1 MVENLQ
7 PKSPIRPST
16 ADRQDE
22 LDPTNNQ
29 KQESILEA
37 ILQTMLFMAA
47 IHTRQVAYQLFDKV
61 FPQEGKE
68 VPRELNTLLESME
81 SLKNSIEA
89 LENDNVPVQVLD
101 RAIELLISLQE
112 VINREIEKKTAP
124 MVEEPALKFFSILEE
139 PDDLWGIIRRCDE
152 LFSRYSHLSHLALPF
167 FWREAIV
174 ELHKHN
180 TGDTVLAQRAIE
192 LPGIELET
200 IIGKLLREAPCSG
213 LLQVLKR
220 RFESSL
226 EMSRGVLVL
235 PEDQSNIREAVRKY
249 IEEIEKYQEGK
260 ISIEELRRKIDYD
273 LKNYT
278 FGGGDMEA
286 RIPKVAYDV
295 ASNLLRSAKALP
307 PRDERL
313 PNMLIVVSFIVALN
327 QISVES
333 SNISVLLK
341 VLKV

>member
-1 MVENLQ
+1 MVEKVQ
-7 PKSPIRPST
+7 PNSPIRPST
-16 ADRQDE
+16 ADRQNE
-22 LDPTNNQ
+22 LGPTNNQ
-29 KQESILEA
+29 KLESILDA
-37 ILQTMLFMAA
+37 ILQTMLFMAT

-68 VPRELNTLLESME
+68 VPRELGTLLESME
-81 SLKNSIEA
+81 SLKNSIEV
-89 LENDNVPVQVLD
+89 LENDSAPVQALD
-101 RAIELLISLQE
+101 HAIELLVSLQE
-112 VINREIEKKTAP
+112 VINREIEEEAAP
-124 MVEEPALKFFSILEE
+124 EVEEPTLRFFSILEE
-139 PDDLWGIIRRCDE
+139 PDDLWGIVRRCDE

-226 EMSRGVLVL
+226 EMAQGVLVL
-235 PEDQSNIREAVRKY
+235 PEDKSNIREAVRKY
-249 IEEIEKYQEGK
+249 IEDIEKFQEGK
-260 ISIEELRRKIDYD
+260 ISAEELRRKVDYD
-273 LKNYT
+273 LKNYN
-278 FGGGDMEA
+278 FGGGDMET

-295 ASNLLRSAKALP
+295 ANNLLRSAKALP

-313 PNMLIVVSFIVALN
+313 PYMLNAVSFIVALN
-327 QISVES
+327 QIIVES
-333 SNISVLLK
+333 SNLSVLLK